1 MIKLELFKPIDGKTT
16 LSVTPSVANDVKRYW
31 LLKDYQSEKQKQ
43 FIENVMKIKYS
54 KEETYC
60 LHRYKINNT
69 FVMGGSKGYIIGCY
83 NCEYSFATD
92 TKPENLL

>member
-16 LSVTPSVANDVKRYW
+16 LSVTPAVANDVKRYW

-60 LHRYKINNT
+60 LHRYNVKST
-69 FVMGGSKGYIIGCY
+69 FIMGNAKGYRIGCN
-83 NCEYSFATD
+83 NCEYSYPTD
-92 TKPENLL
+92 TKPLELL